1 MSSRFDVPTLL
12 AGLTIEEKAALCSGS
27 GFWHTRAVDRLG
39 IANIMVADGPHGLRK
54 QTVSGDDVGMGLSV
68 AATCFPTAAA
78 LGSSWDVDL
87 LRQLGVAVADEARAE
102 DVGVVLG
109 PGINIKRS
117 PLCGR
122 NFEYLS
128 EDPVLSGDLGAAIVD
143 GLQSRGVGA
152 SLKHYAVNNQET
164 DRLRVSAEV
173 DDRALRE
180 IYLAGFERVV
190 KNAKPWTVMCSYN
203 RINGVYASQD
213 RWLLTEVLRDEWGF
227 DGLVVSDWG
236 AVDDNVAAVAAG
248 LDLEMPS
255 TGGVSA
261 ARLVDAV
268 HNGDLDQA
276 VLDLAVERVLQLLD
290 RALPGVEADDTVD
303 LDAHHALARSIGAE
317 CAVLLKNEPRDG
329 VALLPLA
336 PTARSHLAV
345 IGEFARTPRFQ
356 GAGSSKVNPYR
367 VTNALDELRSLIAAR
382 HDDVTVDFAAGFRID
397 ATANDGDDGDDRDA
411 DLHLEAVAIARAAE
425 TVVLFLGLPD
435 RAESEGFDRTHL
447 ELPANQVDLLRAV
460 TEAND
465 RVVVVLANGSVV
477 SLATWIDPV
486 AAVLEGWLLGQAGG
500 GAIADVLVGVTNPSG
515 RLAET
520 IPRRLADTPS
530 YLSFPGEDSRVR
542 YGEGI
547 FVGYRHYDAV
557 GRDVSFPFGHG
568 LSYTTFEHRNLT
580 VTVVEGDPSVAA
592 MDQARVEVTID
603 VTNTGTVAGKEV
615 VQLYVG
621 DPEARVARPVRE
633 LKAFAKVDLAPG
645 ETKAVTF
652 CLTGRDL
659 AYWST
664 RTNDWE
670 LEGGTFAVAVGASS
684 RDLRQTATIEVD
696 PGPRAVALHPM
707 STLQEWIDHPVGRAV
722 LREALA
728 TSPAGD
734 LSTLIEPSEFLSVI
748 SSVPL
753 NRMILMVNAG
763 FSPTILD
770 ELLAAVDQA
779 GRS

>member
-1 MSSRFDVPTLL
+1 MTARFDVTALL
-12 AGLTIEEKAALCSGS
+12 AELTIEEKAALCSGS
-27 GFWHTRAVDRLG
+27 GFWHTRAVERLG

-54 QTVSGDDVGMGLSV
+54 QTVSGDDVGMGRSV
-68 AATCFPTAAA
+68 PATCFPTAAA
-78 LGSSWDVDL
+78 LASSWDTEL
-87 LRQLGVAVADEARAE
+87 LAQVGSALADEARAE

-128 EDPVLSGDLGAAIVD
+128 EDPVLSGDLAAALVA
-143 GLQSRGVGA
+143 GLQRRGVGA

-164 DRLRVSAEV
+164 DRLRVSADV

-190 KNAKPWTVMCSYN
+190 KQAKPWTIMCSYN

-213 RWLLTEVLRDEWGF
+213 HWLLTEVLRDEWGF

-236 AVDDNVAAVAAG
+236 AVDDNIAAVAAG

-268 HNGDLDQA
+268 KRGALA
-276 VLDLAVERVLQLLD
+276 EEVLDIAVARVLQLVE
-290 RALPGVEADDTVD
+290 RALPAVEAEHTVD
-303 LDAHHALARSIGAE
+303 LDAHHELARSVGAA
-317 CAVLLKNEPRDG
+317 CVVLVKNDPVDG
-329 VALLPLA
+329 TPLLPLDPA
-336 PTARSHLAV
+336 SGSRLAV
-345 IGEFARTPRFQ
+345 IGELARSPRFQ
-356 GAGSSKVNPYR
+356 GAGSSKVNPYQ
-367 VTNALDELRSLIAAR
+367 VTNALDELRDAMNTVASDI
-382 HDDVTVDFAAGFRID
+382 TVDFAAGYGID
-397 ATANDGDDGDDRDA
+397 TTSGDVERRA
-411 DLHLEAVAIARAAE
+411 EAVALAGAAS
-425 TVVLFLGLPD
+425 TVIVFLGLPAS
-435 RAESEGFDRTHL
+435 AESEGFDRTDL
-447 ELPANQVDLLRAV
+447 DLPPNQVDLLDAV
-460 TEAND
+460 AAAND

-477 SLATWIDPV
+477 AVAPWIHQAP
-486 AAVLEGWLLGQAGG
+486 AVVEGWLLGQAGG
-500 GAIADVLVGVTNPSG
+500 GAIADVLTGRTNPSG

-520 IPRRLADTPS
+520 IPLRLEDTPS

-557 GRDVSFPFGHG
+557 GREVAFPFGHG
-568 LSYTTFEHRNLT
+568 LSYTSFEHGDLS
-580 VTVVEGDPSVAA
+580 VTVLDVDLGGTRDPLE
-592 MDQARVEVTID
+592 QPRVELALD
-603 VTNTGTVAGKEV
+603 VTNTGDRAGKET
-615 VQLYVG
+615 VQVYVG
-621 DPEARVARPVRE
+621 DPVARVARPVRE

-645 ETKAVTF
+645 ETQRVTF
-652 CLTGRDL
+652 QLTGRDL

-664 RTNDWE
+664 RSGTWE
-670 LEGGTFAVAVGASS
+670 LEGGTFAIEVGASS
-684 RDLRQTATIEVD
+684 RDIRRRAEVEVD
-696 PGPRAVALHPM
+696 PGPAPAPLHEM
-707 STLQEWIDHPVGRAV
+707 STLQEWIDHPIGGAV

-728 TSPAGD
+728 TSPSGD
-734 LSTLIEPSEFLSVI
+734 LSSLIDPSEFLQVV

-763 FSPTILD
+763 FPPTFIGD
-770 ELLAAVDQA
+770 LLAAVDQA
-779 GRS
+779 GTR